1 MTGLPYAALLAKLGG
16 MFFVMGVGWWL
27 RRARWLEAGS
37 AATMSRIT
45 IGVAFPCLTLDQMLR
60 TLDRTA
66 LQQSLPLIGLGF
78 LLMVVSAAL
87 GFGLA
92 RGLAGEPPRLRTV
105 AFLIAIPNWIFLPL
119 PLAQSLA
126 GEVGTRTVLLL
137 NVPAQVILWTVGLGL
152 LRGAWRGGHGLR
164 SLLTNPGLVATAVA
178 VALTIVF
185 PASAQWHAS
194 ASPMGMLVQGAD
206 LLGGLTVPLSLI
218 VTGAQM
224 AELRLAHAA
233 PAALARVLVGRL
245 VVAPLVCLLLVEYG
259 GRLLG
264 LDPQVRLVT
273 ALVAAMP
280 VAVSCSMFV
289 ERYGGDRDLSAQSIL
304 LSTVGCIVSVPLVV
318 ALMGWLQ

>member
-1 MTGLPYAALLAKLGG
+1 MTELPYAALLAKLGA

-27 RRARWLEAGS
+27 RRAQWLEAGS
-37 AATMSRIT
+37 AATMSRLT

-60 TLDRTA
+60 TLDRAA

-78 LLMVVSAAL
+78 LLMVVSAAV
-87 GFGLA
+87 GYGLT
-92 RGLAGEPPRLRTV
+92 RGLSGSPPRLRTV

-126 GEVGTRTVLLL
+126 GDVGTRTVLLL

-152 LRGAWRGGHGLR
+152 LRGEWRGGHGLR
-164 SLLTNPGLVATAVA
+164 SLLTNPGLLATAVA

-194 ASPMGMLVQGAD
+194 ASPMGVLVQGAG

-218 VTGAQM
+218 ITGAQL

-233 PAALARVLVGRL
+233 PAALARVLAGRL
-245 VVAPLVCLLLVEYG
+245 LVAPLVCLLLVEYG

-273 ALVAAMP
+273 WLVAAMP

-289 ERYGGDRDLSAQSIL
+289 ERYGGDRDLSAQAIL
-304 LSTVGCIVSVPLVV
+304 VSTLGCIVSVPLLV
-318 ALMGWLQ
+318 ALMSWLQ